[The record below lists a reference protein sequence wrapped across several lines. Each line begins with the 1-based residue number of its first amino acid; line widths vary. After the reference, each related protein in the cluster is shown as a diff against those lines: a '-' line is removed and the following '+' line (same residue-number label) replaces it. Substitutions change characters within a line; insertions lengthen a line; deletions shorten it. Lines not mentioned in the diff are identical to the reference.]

1 MKNLIAVIALIAFI
15 EILHAIFTQVNGIK
29 IVRKVDFIIHKTG
42 SSLVVASFLS
52 DYGWNLVG
60 TVIAVAVYWFVR
72 ANRYYLKAM
81 CEAVWNTYGKDALK
95 QAAKKT
101 QKTMQSKIH
110 VPVVAAE
117 ENNPANDSTVEMVEE
132 EPEEEEPEEEEP
144 INPVDLFVSEP
155 VEDVDI
161 DI

>member
-1 MKNLIAVIALIAFI
+1 
-15 EILHAIFTQVNGIK
+15 
-29 IVRKVDFIIHKTG
+29 
-42 SSLVVASFLS
+42 
-52 DYGWNLVG
+52 
-60 TVIAVAVYWFVR
+60 
-72 ANRYYLKAM
+72 
-81 CEAVWNTYGKDALK
+81 
-95 QAAKKT
+95 
-101 QKTMQSKIH
+101 MQSKIH

-132 EPEEEEPEEEEP
+132 EPEEEEP